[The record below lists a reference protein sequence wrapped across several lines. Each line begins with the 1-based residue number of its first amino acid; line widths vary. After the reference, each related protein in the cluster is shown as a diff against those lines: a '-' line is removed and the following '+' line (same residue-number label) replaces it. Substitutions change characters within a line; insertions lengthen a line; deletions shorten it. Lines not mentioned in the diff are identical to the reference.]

1 MEPAPPREAPH
12 RHEADARAGRSPV
25 GQHALPAPPPARK
38 VARPTALDL
47 GQRAAALQRAADPIG
62 AEQDVDRQPPPLE
75 LVRRALP
82 REAPPPPPSRGGG
95 HPEARGEGL
104 ERPPAGDGPL
114 PPAPE
119 PPPP

>member
-1 MEPAPPREAPH
+1 MDPTPPREAPH

-75 LVRRALP
+75 LVRRGPP
-82 REAPPPPPSRGGG
+82 RRTPAPPPPPGGD
-95 HPEARGEGL
+95 PPRAREG
-104 ERPPAGDGPL
+104 G
-114 PPAPE
+114 
-119 PPPP
+119 